1 MNVYPHSTQ
10 ILLTDDIFVSYGGET
25 GTSTALQRTNAFM
38 ISEER
43 VSADIGS
50 LLLPTIVTGTFF
62 YSAINAIVTDYAYVH
77 RILGV
82 TVRSRKGDSSC
93 TFTENSACAY
103 IRHDSYGVLDVNYT
117 NWASCGCG
125 VSSYTPYHIL
135 IAYEAGLPTG
145 TASQPN
151 VLQALTMMANVYL
164 NEMIPLDRANEST
177 GDIGVQSFGNQDYSE
192 QRVKLINT
200 ALGNSAIANMAHR
213 LLTRYRRSK
222 YGGL

>member
-1 MNVYPHSTQ
+1 MNIYPHSSP
-10 ILLTDDIFVSYGGET
+10 IILTDDIFVSYGGET
-25 GTSTALQRTNAFM
+25 GTSTALQRTNAYS
-38 ISEER
+38 IAEER

-62 YSAINAIVTDYAYVH
+62 YSKIYATVTDYAYVH

-82 TVRSRKGDSSC
+82 TIKSRKGDSSC
-93 TFTENSACAY
+93 TFTENSTCAY
-103 IRHDSYGVLDVNYT
+103 IRNDTYGVLDVNYSK
-117 NWASCGCG
+117 WANCGCAA
-125 VSSYTPYHIL
+125 SIAPYQVQ

-145 TASQPN
+145 TANQPQ

-177 GDIGVQSFGNQDYSE
+177 GDIGVQQFRNQDYGE
-192 QRVKLINT
+192 TRVSLINT

-213 LLTRYRRSK
+213 LLTRYRRRK